1 MGLEL
6 GVGGWLEAVRAV
18 DVVGVRVVLFEG
30 FGYAGT
36 PGALGVACV

>member
-6 GVGGWLEAVRAV
+6 GVGWWVEAVGAV

-30 FGYAGT
+30 FGYAGA